1 MRPTKRARHALGVAL
16 WLATGGCTRLDRFL
30 FAPTPAASDADLFA
44 AATQIPAS
52 LKRELKHEIITDDG
66 VTVSAWALLHATPN
80 DGDTTPPARHQTAI
94 LYCHGNNQNLSRF
107 ALRAQALWN
116 LGYTVLAFD
125 YRGYG
130 KTAGTPS
137 EQGTY
142 KDGRAARRF
151 ITEAQG
157 LGFDPGRVALYG
169 YSLGAAVCSQLA
181 VEVPTPALV
190 LEAPFASIA
199 RLVGDDSGLDLP
211 QVGFTR
217 SRYDTEGKIAAHKG
231 SLLVLHG
238 LHDDYLRVGYGRLVH
253 RAAVGARPNVL
264 VEVPGA
270 DHETVPCAIKNER
283 SPVPGACLGGY
294 DPAYLRHVADTIDQA
309 IMPRG
314 GDAQAAGG

>member
-1 MRPTKRARHALGVAL
+1 M
-16 WLATGGCTRLDRFL
+16 RLDRFI
-30 FAPTPAASDADLFA
+30 FAPTPADSEADLFA
-44 AATQIPAS
+44 AATQIPAA
-52 LKRELKHEIITDDG
+52 LKREIKHEIVTDDG
-66 VTVSAWALLHATPN
+66 VTVNAWALLHGTPSE
-80 DGDTTPPARHQTAI
+80 GDPTPPGRHQTAI

-130 KTAGTPS
+130 KTPGTPS

-142 KDGRAARRF
+142 RDGRAARRF
-151 ITEAQG
+151 ITDAAG
-157 LGFDPGRVALYG
+157 LGFDPDRVALYG

-181 VEVPTPALV
+181 VELPTPALL

-217 SRYDTEGKIAAHKG
+217 SRYDTEGKISGHHG
-231 SLLVLHG
+231 SLLVMHG

-253 RAAVGARPNVL
+253 RAALGARPNRL

-270 DHETVPCAIKNER
+270 DHETVPCAVKKER

-294 DPAYLRHVADTIDQA
+294 DPAYLRQVAETIDNA
-309 IMPRG
+309 ITPRG
-314 GDAQAAGG
+314 EHAAGAGG